1 MQCGSNFFAIY
12 FWRCRAYAS
21 PGPNLTHAVHAN
33 QYGVLVPVLVK
44 CRGQECMPEC
54 DSVIFNAKRR
64 SSFPAICVFSSAR
77 LLPEAKRTIIIC
89 KKHSQAVGKRKVLNE
104 RALKEIRLPE
114 EGELLGR
121 VIKLLGSD
129 QVMVKCSDG
138 ITRRGRIR
146 GKLKRRIWIRD
157 NDIVI
162 IAPWDFKNSERG
174 DIIWRFT
181 LPQVDWLKNNDHLAR
196 DF

>member
-1 MQCGSNFFAIY
+1 M
-12 FWRCRAYAS
+12 
-21 PGPNLTHAVHAN
+21 
-33 QYGVLVPVLVK
+33 
-44 CRGQECMPEC
+44 
-54 DSVIFNAKRR
+54 
-64 SSFPAICVFSSAR
+64 
-77 LLPEAKRTIIIC
+77 
-89 KKHSQAVGKRKVLNE
+89 GKRKVLNE
-104 RALKEIRLPE
+104 SALKEIRLPE

-129 QVMVKCSDG
+129 QVLVKCTDD

-162 IAPWDFKNSERG
+162 IAPWEFGQGARG
-174 DIIWRFT
+174 DILWRYT
-181 LPQVDWLKNNDHLAR
+181 LPQSDWLKQNDHIPK

>member
-1 MQCGSNFFAIY
+1 M
-12 FWRCRAYAS
+12 
-21 PGPNLTHAVHAN
+21 
-33 QYGVLVPVLVK
+33 
-44 CRGQECMPEC
+44 
-54 DSVIFNAKRR
+54 
-64 SSFPAICVFSSAR
+64 
-77 LLPEAKRTIIIC
+77 
-89 KKHSQAVGKRKVLNE
+89 GKRKVLNE
-104 RALKEIRLPE
+104 SALKEIRLPE

-129 QVMVKCSDG
+129 QVLVKCTDG

-162 IAPWDFKNSERG
+162 IAPWDFKKDERG
-174 DIIWRFT
+174 DIVWRFT
-181 LPQVDWLKNNDHLAR
+181 LPHEVDWLKDGNHLAR